1 MASTEHKDLAAFI
14 KSVHSNLR
22 KESQIYGPEAAWR
35 RHVAESETLQKYAKA
50 MQKLATKHWAE
61 NVADP
66 KKNTKCRIDWVK
78 SQCWEYFFRGGTEL
92 FWDRE
97 VNINRKIANDQRIS
111 GISTYQEYSDSE
123 NGKTG
128 LSNER
133 KKLISEDG
141 LICSNSKLTS
151 VDDKDTPD
159 RKQSLNEHSTMKQN
173 AKFEKSIENNLQISN
188 NERDSSTAQV
198 LHREGSKV
206 KLLDVGS
213 CYNPFADVN
222 FFDVTAIDLAPS
234 CEGVL
239 QCDFLRMQIGQE
251 NIYSADKQ
259 RVEQLTVESFDTI
272 VFCLLLEYLP
282 SPEQRYA
289 CCQKA
294 YNLLKSGGLLLI
306 ITPDSKHVG
315 ANARFMKSW
324 RYVLSSLGFMR
335 TKYEK
340 LPHAHCLAFRKC
352 FYKRVATRW
361 ASLQKFSQDDELFH
375 SDTKIFIPQDF
386 TTWIREETV
395 ECVSGDKKADVNFYN
410 ELPYA

>member
-22 KESQIYGPEAAWR
+22 KESQIYGPETAWR
-35 RHVAESETLQKYAKA
+35 RHVAESDTLQKYAEA

-78 SQCWEYFFRGGTEL
+78 SQCWEYFFRGGIEL

-97 VNINRKIANDQRIS
+97 VNINRKITNDQSHS
-111 GISTYQEYSDSE
+111 GISTYQEWSDSE
-123 NGKTG
+123 NSTSG
-128 LSNER
+128 LS
-133 KKLISEDG
+133 DG
-141 LICSNSKLTS
+141 LICSNSELTP

-159 RKQSLNEHSTMKQN
+159 LKKSLNKHCSMKPST
-173 AKFEKSIENNLQISN
+173 KFEKSTENNLQISN
-188 NERDSSTAQV
+188 NEHDSSIVQAS
-198 LHREGSKV
+198 HREDCKV

-213 CYNPFADVN
+213 CYNPFGGVN

-234 CEGVL
+234 CDGVL
-239 QCDFLRMQIGQE
+239 QCDFLSMQIGQE
-251 NIYSADKQ
+251 DVFSANKQ
-259 RVEQLTVESFDTI
+259 QVEQLTVGSFDTV

-289 CCQKA
+289 CCKKA

-324 RYVLSSLGFMR
+324 RYVLSNLGFMR
-335 TKYEK
+335 AKYEK

-361 ASLQKFSQDDELFH
+361 ASLQKFSKDDELFH
-375 SDTKIFIPQDF
+375 SDTNIFIPQDF
-386 TTWIREETV
+386 TTWTREDTV

-410 ELPYA
+410 ELPYT